1 MTHAVIYKSHVNGE
15 VLGFKTYGHSGYA
28 DEGSDIVCSA
38 ISLLVINTINAIDT
52 FTDAKYETQV
62 NEDEALSS
70 FMLTSEMTEITS
82 DIRVLLNALE
92 LGLSQV
98 AAGNPDYL
106 SISIEEV

>member
-1 MTHAVIYKSHVNGE
+1 M
-15 VLGFKTYGHSGYA
+15 
-28 DEGSDIVCSA
+28 
-38 ISLLVINTINAIDT
+38 INTINAIDT

-62 NEDEALSS
+62 NEDEALIS

-92 LGLSQV
+92 LGLSRV

-106 SISIEEV
+106 SISIEEGN

>member
-38 ISLLVINTINAIDT
+38 ISLLVINTINT

-62 NEDEALSS
+62 NEDEALIS